1 MSGLT
6 DFATAAQALAA
17 ALLASTSDPADS
29 VRVMATLANF
39 TPNAAVPASAV
50 GVAMQ
55 TMQAGCGD
63 LFRRAALIALAR
75 ASSTYQP
82 SSFDD
87 AVAVRTQLCTL
98 LDQEIQ
104 IAGNQGEDGTF
115 NAFRA
120 VRAAVVQ
127 DLTER
132 AGNLAVLKAV
142 KTPLAVP
149 APVLAQR
156 LYRDSTRADE
166 LVTQANVV
174 HPAFMPTNFKALSS

>member
-6 DFATAAQALAA
+6 TFASAAQALAA
-17 ALLASTSDPADS
+17 SLLAATTDPSDS
-29 VRVMATLANF
+29 VRMLATLANF
-39 TPNAAVPASAV
+39 APNAPVPASAV
-50 GVAMQ
+50 GTSMQ
-55 TMQAGCGD
+55 IMQAGCGD

-75 ASSTYQP
+75 ASASYQP

-87 AVAVRTQLCTL
+87 AVAIRNQLYAL
-98 LDQEIQ
+98 LDAEIL

-127 DLTER
+127 DLTTR
-132 AGNLAVLKAV
+132 AADLSMLATV
-142 KTPLAVP
+142 KSNSSVP

-166 LVTQANVV
+166 LVVQCDPP
-174 HPAFMPTNFKALSS
+174 HPAFMPITFKALSQ